1 MTTPDKKD
9 GQEPARGPLET
20 GSELSHYRI
29 IRKLDEGG
37 MGEIYLA
44 EDQKL
49 HREVA
54 IKVLHRE
61 FVGNEERLERFLR
74 EARTAAKISHANVM
88 NIFDMGSVTDPQT
101 GAETAYIVLEHI
113 GGETLTDLLD
123 SRHLTM
129 KEALR
134 IAEKIAAG
142 LAAAHRLG
150 IVHRDIKT
158 DNIKFDENGEPK
170 ILDFGLAKS
179 IEPFLPP
186 ESEHEEKR
194 NTVSRELTREGKIIG
209 TVSYMSPEQA
219 RGDNVDTRSDI
230 FSFGILLYR
239 LFTGRFPFDAPD
251 RVSTLA
257 KIIEARQ
264 PTPSDLNDKNPTELD
279 RVIEKCLRKDP
290 EERYQD
296 TRDLVVDLRL
306 LRRQF
311 DSGITD
317 SDSFITSGVSR
328 GRKKRFRMSSVGALF
343 VLAGLIVIS
352 VLAISYLPSGGGR
365 AGNGVQASENRLAIM
380 YFNNLADPQDQQR
393 LGEIVANILITD
405 LSVSPD
411 VKVVSSQ
418 RLRDVLQLIGQDATR
433 NIDEELA
440 SQVARKAN
448 TRWMLTG
455 SILQTEPTYVIT
467 AQLVETST
475 GHVVASHRISGEKDQ
490 TIFSVVDDLS
500 NQVRDDLSIPSA
512 GKKDLGG
519 MFASSAASATSSRE
533 AYKYY
538 LEGVDYQ
545 RQLLHIQARE
555 AYRKATELD
564 STFALAWFGLSQYLS
579 KTEGG
584 GGAIANAIKY
594 MDKLSPLEQKYI
606 LAREQQFNGKGD
618 SAEVIYKSIIRDYP
632 DEKWAY
638 YQLGII
644 YYEKQKIEKAIE
656 LHLKTI
662 QIDPLFKEAYNQLAY
677 EYDRAGNFEKSLW
690 AINKYVDLVP
700 NEPNPYDSR
709 GELFALNGQL
719 DKARESFEK
728 AISVN
733 PEFYVSAI
741 NLAHVYIY
749 QQDYKKAESLF
760 QTLASHPEK
769 SIRSEVRVD
778 LARVWEYQGQI
789 HHAIRA
795 LRVAIDSDRLEYGN
809 ENDRIAGHYQKIA
822 ALYMYVN
829 DFASA
834 LVNADSAINLY
845 DKEGLSDGYDTWG
858 ERWSA
863 TFKAYLLALAG
874 KKSQAQTLMDTVLKA
889 IDTTELDNITS
900 YHYVLGRYYLGMGEY
915 DKAVQQLHAAART
928 DATFIIKELTG
939 RAYLAEGKIGEAVE
953 ALEAASKEYSKN
965 RQYWMTE
972 GVMIHYWLGR
982 AFEASGWNDRATDQY
997 RTFLGILEH
1006 ADPNLINVD
1015 DARSRMAR
1023 LTHKS

>member
-1 MTTPDKKD
+1 MDE
-9 GQEPARGPLET
+9 QEPTRGPLET
-20 GSELSHYRI
+20 GATLAHYRI

-54 IKVLHRE
+54 IKLLRPE
-61 FVGNEERLERFLR
+61 FVGDEDRLERFLR

-88 NIFDMGSVTDPQT
+88 NIYDMGSIADPQT
-101 GAETAYIVLEHI
+101 GKETAYIVLEHI
-113 GGETLTDLLD
+113 GGETLSDLLE

-134 IAEKIAAG
+134 IAEKVAAG

-150 IVHRDIKT
+150 IVHRDIKA
-158 DNIKFDENGEPK
+158 DNIKFDQDGEPK

-179 IEPFLPP
+179 TEPFLPP
-186 ESEHEEKR
+186 ESEQETKR
-194 NTVSRELTREGKIIG
+194 NTISRELTREGKIIG

-219 RGDNVDTRSDI
+219 RGENVDTRSDV

-264 PTPSDLNDKNPTELD
+264 QAPSDFNDQIPPELD

-290 EERYQD
+290 DERYQD

-311 DSGITD
+311 DSGISD
-317 SDSFITSGVSR
+317 SDSFITSGN
-328 GRKKRFRMSSVGALF
+328 GRRRKRPFRMSSIGALV

-365 AGNGVQASENRLAIM
+365 SGSSVQASENRLAIM
-380 YFNNLADPQDQQR
+380 YFNNLADPNDQQR

-418 RLRDVLQLIGQDATR
+418 RLRDVLQLIGEDTPR
-433 NIDEELA
+433 SIDEELA

-475 GHVVASHRISGEKDQ
+475 GHVISSHRVTGHKDQ
-490 TIFSVVDDLS
+490 TIFSVVDELS
-500 NQVRDDLSIPSA
+500 NRVRDDLSIPSA
-512 GKKDLGG
+512 GKRDIGG
-519 MFASSAASATSSRE
+519 MFASSAAGATSSRE

-555 AYRKATELD
+555 AYRRATELD

-579 KTEGG
+579 KSEGG
-584 GGAIANAIKY
+584 ADAIAKAIKY
-594 MDKLSPLEQKYI
+594 MGKLSPLDQMYI
-606 LAREQQFNGKGD
+606 RAREQQFDGKND
-618 SAEVIYKSIIRDYP
+618 SAEVIYKSIIKDYP
-632 DEKWAY
+632 EEKWAY

-644 YYEKQKIEKAIE
+644 YFETQKIEKAIE

-677 EYDRAGNFEKSLW
+677 EYNRAGNFDKSLW
-690 AINKYVDLVP
+690 AIDKYIDLVP
-700 NEPNPYDSR
+700 NEANPYDSR

-728 AISVN
+728 AISLN
-733 PEFYVSAI
+733 PQFYVSAI

-749 QQDYKKAESLF
+749 QQNYNKAESLF

-769 SIRSEVRVD
+769 SIRSEIRVD
-778 LARVWEYQGQI
+778 MARIWEHQGQI

-795 LRVAIDSDRLEYGN
+795 LHVAIDSDRLEYSGDG
-809 ENDRIAGHYQKIA
+809 ERIGGHFQKIA
-822 ALYMYVN
+822 VLYAYV
-829 DFASA
+829 DDLASA
-834 LVNADSAINLY
+834 LVNADSALNLF
-845 DKEGLSDGYDTWG
+845 DKEGLSDGYDTWS
-858 ERWSA
+858 ERWEA
-863 TFKAYLLALAG
+863 TYKAYLFALSG
-874 KKSQAQTLMDTVLKA
+874 RKSQAQALMDTALKA
-889 IDTTELDNITS
+889 IDTTQLDNLAS
-900 YHYVLGRYYLGMGEY
+900 YYYVRGRFCLGMGQY
-915 DKAVQQLHAAART
+915 DQAVQYLKAVKPS
-928 DATFIIKELTG
+928 DATFMIKELTG
-939 RAYLAEGKIGEAVE
+939 RAYLGDGKIGEAVE
-953 ALEAASKEYSKN
+953 ALEAASREYSMN
-965 RQYWMTE
+965 RAYWMTE
-972 GVMIHYWLGR
+972 GVMNHYWLAR
-982 AFEASGWNDRATDQY
+982 AYEASGWNDRATEQY
-997 RTFLGILEH
+997 QTFLAIFKQ
-1006 ADPNLINVD
+1006 ADPNLINVN
-1015 DARSRMAR
+1015 DARSRLAR